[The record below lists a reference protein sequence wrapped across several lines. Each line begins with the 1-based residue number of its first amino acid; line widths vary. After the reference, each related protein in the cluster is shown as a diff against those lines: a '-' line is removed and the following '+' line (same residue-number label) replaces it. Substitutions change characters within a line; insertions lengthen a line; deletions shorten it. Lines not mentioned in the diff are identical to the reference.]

1 MREEAALRASAAAA
15 MGEDERSDASKGA
28 TESEQVAGTEEQP
41 SQAVL
46 QEDVVQAGAADGCSS
61 RQGEEEEAG
70 HNGQPLFPNG
80 MGTGVSAEGQ
90 LAADTKAE
98 FGEKIFFSSLLRAVL
113 FSPWLDFKG

>member
-46 QEDVVQAGAADGCSS
+46 QEDIVQAGAADSCSS

-80 MGTGVSAEGQ
+80 AGTGVSAEGQ